1 MAVRRSI
8 FSKSIVGACKFSN
21 VRSSFFGIPS
31 AAPQKLI
38 SVLPVIITF
47 TLHNNPLFWDVKLAG
62 STRIS
67 E

>member
-8 FSKSIVGACKFSN
+8 FSKSIGGACKFSN

-47 TLHNNPLFWDVKLAG
+47 TLHNNPLPWGVKLTG
-62 STRIS
+62 YTRIS